1 MAATLKD
8 TTLRSV
14 VFGKKE
20 VSIAKNASGKMTLTD
35 QVDSATF
42 DKYDHVLK
50 VMAQFARAIYC
61 DTGILR
67 EFILSP
73 AFGKA
78 DNVSANNTITE
89 LDTKYKALRKSPA
102 TFPGSIDGRPMQ
114 SYVIAPSQGATD
126 YLGRYVSSPNDLTF
140 MFIKGS
146 ALAGKCDFFQPT
158 DIILAFKGSSTIK
171 NFKHDLYSQFTP
183 ADLSK
188 IMPPGTTMA
197 SGSDKKNIVPSAF
210 IKPILES
217 WDLLK
222 QGLNEFK
229 PPRLFVTGHS
239 LGGAYSSLFTFIIA
253 EIRKASFPF
262 IQSIHNVTFGATT
275 ILGDGARNT
284 FNAHLD
290 DGSVTLDR
298 ITSVGI
304 YSKLA
309 DFIPSIPLGF
319 THPGYQP
326 LKTEWYP
333 EARTGRAYTYETVRT
348 VFQKGGLF
356 GFGKEKSSY
365 EEATK
370 IHMPNKIVIPAKN
383 KIVQAFTHAEYFDMT
398 YVGALRLMGMKNP
411 GLKAKDGKYYTFI
424 GDLFADGVK
433 FKYVEVGAMG
443 VSEEPDA
450 AVEGAPDA
458 LAAGAPAGN
467 AAADAVASPIAAPPA
482 PMAMASPMASPQPM
496 AAPTNVQL
504 NLAKNTQSGGRR
516 NPRRIRTRKHL
527 KSVKRKTRSR
537 R

>member
-20 VSIAKNASGKMTLTD
+20 VSIAKNANGKMTLTD
-35 QVDSATF
+35 QVDSAMF
-42 DKYDHVLK
+42 DKYDQVLK
-50 VMAQFARAIYC
+50 VMAQISRAIYC
-61 DTGILR
+61 DAGILR
-67 EFILSP
+67 EVMLSP
-73 AFGKA
+73 AFGTA
-78 DNVSANNTITE
+78 DTVTVNNTITE

-146 ALAGKCDFFQPT
+146 ALAGKCDVFQPT
-158 DIILAFKGSSTIK
+158 DIILVFKGSSTMK

-210 IKPILES
+210 IKPILEC
-217 WDLLK
+217 WDVLK

-229 PPRLFVTGHS
+229 PPRLFITGHS
-239 LGGAYSSLFTFIIA
+239 LGGAYASLFTFIMS
-253 EIRKASFPF
+253 EIRQAVFPF
-262 IQSIHNVTFGATT
+262 IQSIHNVTFGSPT

-290 DGSVTLDR
+290 NGSVTLDR
-298 ITSVGI
+298 VTSAGI
-304 YSKLA
+304 YSKLS
-309 DFIPSIPLGF
+309 DIIPSIPVGF

-326 LKTEWYP
+326 LKTEFYP

-356 GFGKEKSSY
+356 GFGKEKSAY
-365 EEATK
+365 EGVTK
-370 IHMPNKIVIPAKN
+370 TRMPNKVVIPAKN
-383 KIVQAFTHAEYFDMT
+383 KIIQAFTHAEYFDMT
-398 YVGALRLMGMKNP
+398 YLGAFRLMGMKNP

-433 FKYVEVGAMG
+433 FKYVEVGATG

-450 AVEGAPDA
+450 AVELPPDA

-467 AAADAVASPIAAPPA
+467 AAANAVATPPA
-482 PMAMASPMASPQPM
+482 PV

-527 KSVKRKTRSR
+527 KSIKRKTRSR